1 VIFTSGSTG
10 VPKGV
15 AIDHR
20 AALNTILDVN
30 RRFGIG
36 PGDRVLAL
44 SSLSFD
50 LSVWDIFGV
59 LGAGGALVFPEADR
73 DPAVWARR
81 VVEGRVTVWNSVPAL
96 LGIYVEYLETHPEQ
110 RPAGLR
116 LAMLSGDWTPLTLPD
131 RVRAQVPGLRV
142 VSLGGATEASIWSI
156 LHEIGTVQNDWASIP
171 YGRPMAGQ
179 TFHVLDEALEPRP
192 AWVPGMLWIGGAGLA
207 RGYWRDDE
215 RTAAAFVHRLET
227 GAETGERLY
236 RTGDL
241 GRRWPDG
248 TIEILGREDF
258 QVKIQGYRIEL
269 GEIEAALRDHPEV
282 REAVAVAAGDPGG
295 ERRLV
300 AFVTADPGGEAE
312 TRSVRLRAWL
322 EARLPRWMV
331 PATITEVPTFPLS
344 ASGKVDRA
352 ALLRTE
358 PKPAPAPAAPAPA
371 TDLTRRIARL
381 VAEALGSVEVDP
393 EGLHAGTNLLELGAS
408 SLEVIRLANRLEEE
422 LGERPPIQ
430 SFYAAPT
437 LGTLI
442 RFYEDTRA
450 PAAPAPAADF
460 ELILAP
466 AEREAFK
473 NREPGLRPF
482 AGRESLALPPGAE
495 TLEALY
501 RTRVTHRV
509 FAQRPVP
516 LVSVAGLLAALR
528 RAPGTKPKYLF
539 PSAGALYP
547 VQTYLHVK
555 AGRIDGLGAGTWYY
569 HPAEHRL
576 VPLTPGAD
584 LDPGIHDPFVNR
596 PVEAEAAFT
605 LFLVADLA
613 AIAPIYGAP
622 ALNYALLEA
631 GAMLQLLLM
640 VAPDRGLGLCPIGQV
655 DFPRVR
661 GLFDLGPSHV
671 LLHTVLGGGL
681 DPERESAPEGLGEAY
696 PWVVRI
702 EGDREEGEL

>member
-20 AALNTILDVN
+20 AALNTILDVD

-59 LGAGGALVFPEADR
+59 LGAGGALVLPEADR

-81 VVEGRVTVWNSVPAL
+81 AVEAGITVWNSVPAL
-96 LGIYVEYLETHPEQ
+96 LGLYVEYLETHPEQ
-110 RPAGLR
+110 RPEGLR
-116 LAMLSGDWTPLTLPD
+116 LAMLSGDWIPLRLPD
-131 RVRAQVPGLRV
+131 RVQGQIPGVRM

-156 LHEIGTVQNDWASIP
+156 LQEIGTVQNDWASIP
-171 YGRPMAGQ
+171 YGRPMTGQ
-179 TFHVLDEALEPRP
+179 TFHVLDEAMEPQP

-207 RGYWRDDE
+207 RGYWRDEE
-215 RTAAAFVHRLET
+215 RTAAAFVRHP
-227 GAETGERLY
+227 ETGERLY

-282 REAVAVAAGDPGG
+282 REAVAVAAGDPRG
-295 ERRLV
+295 ERRLA
-300 AFVTADPGGEAE
+300 AFVTADPAAGGEAA
-312 TRSVRLRAWL
+312 TRSARLRAWL
-322 EARLPRWMV
+322 ETRLPRWMV
-331 PATITEVPTFPLS
+331 PATITEVSSFPLG
-344 ASGKVDRA
+344 ATGKVDRA

-358 PKPAPAPAAPAPA
+358 PRPAPAPAPVPAS
-371 TDLTRRIARL
+371 DLTRRIAWL
-381 VAEALGSVEVDP
+381 VAEALGSVEIDP
-393 EGLHAGTNLLELGAS
+393 ESLHAGTNLLELGAS
-408 SLEVIRLANRLEEE
+408 SLEVIRLANRLEEK

-442 RFYEDTRA
+442 RFYEEKTA
-450 PAAPAPAADF
+450 PVPPSPETDF
-460 ELILAP
+460 DLILDP
-466 AEREAFK
+466 AERDAFK
-473 NREPGLRPF
+473 NREPGLRSFPD
-482 AGRESLALPPGAE
+482 RESLALPAGE
-495 TLEALY
+495 GLEDLY
-501 RTRVTHRV
+501 RTRATHRV
-509 FAQRPVP
+509 FAQQPVP
-516 LVSVAGLLAALR
+516 LAAVAGLLAALR

-576 VPLTPGAD
+576 VPLVPGAD

-605 LFLVADLA
+605 LFLIADLA

-622 ALNYALLEA
+622 ALHYALLEA

-696 PWVVRI
+696 PWVVHL